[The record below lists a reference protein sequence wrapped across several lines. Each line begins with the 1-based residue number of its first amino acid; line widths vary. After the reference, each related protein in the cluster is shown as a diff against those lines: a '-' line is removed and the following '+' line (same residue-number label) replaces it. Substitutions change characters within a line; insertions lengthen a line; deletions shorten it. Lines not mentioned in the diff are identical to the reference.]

1 MLINN
6 KNLIKTI
13 KRVDLTNEQETNLII
28 HLQHYKKMHFY
39 IQEMEMFI

>member
-13 KRVDLTNEQETNLII
+13 KRVDLTNEQETNLN
-28 HLQHYKKMHFY
+28 
-39 IQEMEMFI
+39 EMEELITLTSTGALAEEI